1 MSPTS
6 HFVVTMNSNVW
17 STYKVAKS
25 QTKIAMF
32 ETPEPWVTIC
42 KESLNHESY
51 SLRRLSLESRVW
63 NALTLLKKVGKP
75 QDCTYYNCFDRLL
88 VAILKCL
95 QHLYLEF
102 KYSELLKPEFKSLER
117 QTHEF
122 KLLEHLNPDS
132 KCLECPHPDFKCVM
146 QKTLIQMFATS
157 KPRSRNQKFGTSK
170 TWIQMFGKPTSWN
183 QLSLNST
190 LTWFQIPGKPNP

>member
-1 MSPTS
+1 MALKQTNKQTENLNRTVKVLNLFLSTERSIRDLTQAVFLSPTS
-6 HFVVTMNSNVW
+6 HFVATMNSNVW

-25 QTKIAMF
+25 QTKFAMF

-42 KESLNHESY
+42 KESLNRESH

-88 VAILKCL
+88 VAFLKCL

-132 KCLECPHPDFKCVM
+132 KFLECPHPDFKCV
-146 QKTLIQMFATS
+146 
-157 KPRSRNQKFGTSK
+157 
-170 TWIQMFGKPTSWN
+170 
-183 QLSLNST
+183 
-190 LTWFQIPGKPNP
+190 